1 MNKKK
6 YITPKID
13 CIDIDCESIILN
25 TSTIHLEGEDSGSAK
40 PEAPVRRGADW
51 NEYYNL

>member
-13 CIDIDCESIILN
+13 CIDIDCESILLN
-25 TSTIHLEGEDSGSAK
+25 TSTIDSGGEDFGHGKA
-40 PEAPVRRGADW
+40 EAPVRRGADW
-51 NEYYNL
+51 QEYYNL